1 MNIRASFCIATI
13 MSSIVAIR
21 PLAARS
27 CESLD
32 SLAMR
37 DTTITLAKSVAAGAS
52 SQSVGSEKDQR
63 QRQAAPGTW
72 FNGVMI
78 VAATEIPAFCRV
90 ALSIKPSN
98 DSDIKSEIW
107 MPISGWNGKFMAV
120 GNGGWAGTLAYP
132 QMGAALSRGYAVA
145 STDTGHEGT
154 NGDASFAL
162 NHPEKVVDFG
172 YRAVHETALKA
183 KAVAAAFYG
192 TKPTRS
198 YWNGC
203 STGGKEG
210 LKEAQRF
217 PADFDGIVA
226 GAPSNNWT
234 RLLAHFVWVAQRIH
248 KDEASYIPP
257 SKYSVI
263 HKAVLQACDKLDG
276 IADGVLENP
285 LQCKFD
291 PKVLQC
297 DGGDGPACLT
307 AAQVETVR
315 TIYGPSINPRT
326 GEKIYPGLA
335 PGSELGWGGQA
346 GPQLGGIP
354 YGYFRSVLFR
364 DPKWDYRSLNFDTDI
379 TFAEELD
386 HETINAT
393 DANLKAF
400 FARGGKLLQ
409 YHGWADNQIS
419 PTNSINYYET
429 VLNAPGGGEKI
440 KNSYRLFMIPGMEHC
455 GADSRIQDGGEG
467 LNSFDS
473 ISVLEQWVE
482 NKQPPDRILASR
494 IVDGKPDRTRPLCPY
509 PQVARY
515 TGTGSTEIASS
526 FVCSG
531 SK

>member
-1 MNIRASFCIATI
+1 MRIHASFCIVTI
-13 MSSIVAIR
+13 MSSIIAIG

-27 CESLD
+27 CESLA
-32 SLAMR
+32 SLAMP
-37 DTTITLAKSVAAGAS
+37 DATITLAKSVTAGGFN
-52 SQSVGSEKDQR
+52 QTIGSEQDQR
-63 QRQAAPGTW
+63 QRQATPGTW
-72 FNGVMI
+72 FNGMTI
-78 VAATEIPAFCRV
+78 VAAAEIPAFCRV
-90 ALSIKPSN
+90 VLRITPSK

-107 MPISGWNGKFMAV
+107 MPISRWNGKFMAV

-132 QMGAALSRGYAVA
+132 SMGAALSRGYAVA
-145 STDTGHEGT
+145 STNTGHEGT

-172 YRAVHETALKA
+172 YRAVHEMALKA

-192 TKPTRS
+192 TNPTHS
-198 YWNGC
+198 YFNGC

-234 RLLAHFVWVAQRIH
+234 RLLAHFVWVAQKVG
-248 KDEASYIPP
+248 KDEPSYIPP

-263 HKAVLQACDKLDG
+263 HNAVLQTCDRMDG
-276 IADGVLENP
+276 IEDGVLENP

-291 PKVLQC
+291 PKVLEC
-297 DGGDGPACLT
+297 NGADGPACLT
-307 AAQVETVR
+307 AAQVETAR
-315 TIYGPSINPRT
+315 TIYGSSINPRT

-335 PGSELGWGGQA
+335 QGSELGWGAQA
-346 GPQLGGIP
+346 GPQLNGIP
-354 YGYFRSVLFR
+354 YGYFRYVVFG

-393 DANLKAF
+393 DANLRSF

-419 PTNSINYYET
+419 PLNSINYYEA
-429 VLNAPGGGEKI
+429 VLNALGGERTMR
-440 KNSYRLFMIPGMEHC
+440 NSYRLFMIPGMAHC
-455 GADSRIQDGGEG
+455 GSDSRIQGGGEG

-473 ISVLEQWVE
+473 IGVLEQWVE
-482 NKQPPDRILASR
+482 NKRAPDRIVASR
-494 IVDGKPDRTRPLCPY
+494 IADGKPDRTRPVCPY

-515 TGTGSTEIASS
+515 SGTGSTEIASS

-531 SK
+531 AK